1 MFAFAIVAIALVLYY
16 TILYLGLPLAIIFSI
31 IAYVRCLKLK
41 SYKVFRNI
49 AIALYIP
56 VIIVAIIY
64 LFLMM
69 G

>member
-1 MFAFAIVAIALVLYY
+1 MFGFAIVAIALVLYS
-16 TILYLGLPLAIIFSI
+16 IIIYLGLPLAIVFSI

-56 VIIVAIIY
+56 VFIVAIIY
-64 LFLMM
+64 LLLSI